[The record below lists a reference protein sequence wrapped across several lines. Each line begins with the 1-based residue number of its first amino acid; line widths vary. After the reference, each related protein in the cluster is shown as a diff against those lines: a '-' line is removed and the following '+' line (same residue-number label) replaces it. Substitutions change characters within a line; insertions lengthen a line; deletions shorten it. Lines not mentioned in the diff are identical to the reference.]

1 VRGASDA
8 ETNAETRPEELAL
21 LRHVVLFR
29 FAPDAPADASEKAAA
44 GLSALPGLIDEIET
58 YRFGRDLGLRAG
70 NFDFCL
76 VAEFE
81 DAEAFARYVDHPA
94 HRRFIRECIEP
105 AVSDRVA
112 VQYEV

>member
-1 VRGASDA
+1 M
-8 ETNAETRPEELAL
+8 
-21 LRHVVLFR
+21 LRHVVMFR
-29 FAPDAPADASEKAAA
+29 FAPDAPADAAEKAAT
-44 GLSALPGLIDEIET
+44 GLSALPGLIEEIET

-76 VAEFE
+76 VAEFA

-105 AVSDRVA
+105 AVSERVA